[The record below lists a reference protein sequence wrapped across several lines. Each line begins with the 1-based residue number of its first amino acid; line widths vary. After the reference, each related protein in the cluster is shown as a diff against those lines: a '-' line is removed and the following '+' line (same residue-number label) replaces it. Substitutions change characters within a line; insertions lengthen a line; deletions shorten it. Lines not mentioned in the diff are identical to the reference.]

1 MMWRR
6 SSAKPPT
13 TGYVKRVQGKFRTV
27 ASAHRS
33 GSRPRTSRPMWRQK
47 KLTLCFLWWVGD
59 KGERTMGEEQ
69 DRNRQALLD
78 GLQGACEHLGR
89 CLHAIAVQSVTEH
102 THEGDA
108 TLRLSINDFVQAR
121 AAVRA
126 LGGDTEPSAAM
137 SNYTHWL
144 FLVSD
149 SDREFH
155 VSVFSDAPKQDR
167 IKALRAELA
176 VLESEVAA

>member
-1 MMWRR
+1 
-6 SSAKPPT
+6 
-13 TGYVKRVQGKFRTV
+13 
-27 ASAHRS
+27 
-33 GSRPRTSRPMWRQK
+33 
-47 KLTLCFLWWVGD
+47 
-59 KGERTMGEEQ
+59 MGEEQ
-69 DRNRQALLD
+69 YRNRQALLD
-78 GLQGACEHLGR
+78 GLQGASDLLER
-89 CLHAIAVQSVTEH
+89 FVNEIEIQSVTVH
-102 THEGDA
+102 THEGDPIV
-108 TLRLSINDFVQAR
+108 RLSINDFVQAR

-137 SNYTHWL
+137 SNYTHWQ

-176 VLESEVAA
+176 ALESEVAA